1 MIRVDELPP
10 PRPGSVFPPGWHETV
25 GSSGAGKAMNLARL
39 GVDVVLHCQLG
50 EDEAGRRVRERLE
63 DAGVTVD
70 AILDRTGTARHV
82 NLMSADGERLS
93 FLLHTGDREARY
105 DADRVERL
113 VDDADHVMV
122 AIVDPARDVIPIA
135 RRLGKPIWT
144 DLHDA
149 LKQTDYIRDF
159 LAADYVFFSEAGAS
173 EPRAFMAEL
182 SDAGRELVVCT
193 RGAAGAIARTR
204 DRRWLDVP
212 AEPVQVVVDTNGA
225 GDAFLSGV
233 AFGVLAGAP
242 IERSLAIGARVAS
255 LAVQSPELASADL
268 SPNSVADLP

>member
-93 FLLHTGDREARY
+93 FLTSSRPSSPPPTCLRIRSPISP
-105 DADRVERL
+105 ERTYCQRKNRN
-113 VDDADHVMV
+113 
-122 AIVDPARDVIPIA
+122 AIP
-135 RRLGKPIWT
+135 
-144 DLHDA
+144 
-149 LKQTDYIRDF
+149 KQTT
-159 LAADYVFFSEAGAS
+159 SQPAS
-173 EPRAFMAEL
+173 TAKQTHNGEKGVPSTITWRRASPR
-182 SDAGRELVVCT
+182 
-193 RGAAGAIARTR
+193 
-204 DRRWLDVP
+204 
-212 AEPVQVVVDTNGA
+212 
-225 GDAFLSGV
+225 
-233 AFGVLAGAP
+233 
-242 IERSLAIGARVAS
+242 
-255 LAVQSPELASADL
+255 
-268 SPNSVADLP
+268 